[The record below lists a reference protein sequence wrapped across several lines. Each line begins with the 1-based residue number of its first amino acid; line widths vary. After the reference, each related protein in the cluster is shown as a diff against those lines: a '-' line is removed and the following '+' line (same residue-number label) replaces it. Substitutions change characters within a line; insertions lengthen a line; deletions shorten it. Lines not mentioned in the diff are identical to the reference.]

1 MKGLHMEEKE
11 RIEALNIKKKSVAKA
26 FAAIRK
32 QFGDTAAFW
41 GDNLWKPVPSISSR
55 SLSLDLAIGWG
66 IPRGHITEI
75 SGPEGSGKTVTSL
88 TTIAECQS
96 QGGLAAFIDAEHSLS
111 QKFASFLGVRYDE
124 LLLSRPGSADEA
136 FNIVDALIETGA
148 VDIIVFDSVAGA
160 ITQREL
166 DGEIGKDLYAPLARL
181 LTPTLKRIT
190 PKISKTNTALILIN
204 QVRDNMDL
212 YGPSETTPGGRAL
225 KHHASVRL
233 RVKVAGD
240 PKVDPVLGKQV
251 GHKMQVRVIK
261 NKINE
266 PFNTAEFDLYYIENS
281 FGKRG
286 IDLKSEIFALAKA
299 RGIVEVAGSYT
310 YWHRG
315 TAEQKRWQGQAEL
328 VNEIQSNESFSNVLL
343 EEIKN
348 WKPLEEHRKKIQ
360 EERSKVAEEAAA
372 EEALEV
378 HVDDRGQQL
387 AQQDLEREFGE
398 LSISGG
404 EK

>member
-1 MKGLHMEEKE
+1 MEEKE
-11 RIEALNIKKKSVAKA
+11 RIGTLDIKKKAVAKA
-26 FAAIRK
+26 FASIRK

-96 QGGLAAFIDAEHSLS
+96 QGGLAAFIDAEHALS

-136 FNIVDALIETGA
+136 FTIVDTLIETGV
-148 VDIIVFDSVAGA
+148 VDIIVFDSVAGS

-190 PKISKTNTALILIN
+190 PKLSKTNTALILIN
-204 QVRDNMDL
+204 QVRDNMEL

-225 KHHASVRL
+225 KHHSSVRL

-240 PKVDPVLGKQV
+240 AKTDPVLGKQV

-286 IDLKSEIFALAKA
+286 IDLKSEIFALAKT
-299 RGIVEVAGSYT
+299 RGIIDVAGSYT

-315 TAEQKRWQGQAEL
+315 TPDQKRWQGQAEL
-328 VNEIQSNESFSNVLL
+328 IAEIQENEAFSSILL

-348 WKPLEEHRKKIQ
+348 WKPLEEHKK
-360 EERSKVAEEAAA
+360 KLAEEKAKLAAEVAA
-372 EEALEV
+372 EEAKEI
-378 HVDDRGQQL
+378 HVDEKGQT
-387 AQQDLEREFGE
+387 
-398 LSISGG
+398 ISGH
-404 EK
+404 EVEQEINDLTQS